1 MKKTIKDLDI
11 KNKRVIIR
19 CDLNVPIKDGTILD
33 DNRIRESLETINYA
47 LDNNAKVIILSH
59 LGRVKSEDDKKGKS
73 LLPVA
78 ERLSELLNKEVK
90 FIKDTRS
97 NYLTNEVNNMKEK
110 DIILIE
116 NTRFED
122 VNGSLESKNNE
133 ELAKYWASLGD
144 VFINDA
150 FGTLHRAHA
159 SNVGIA
165 SILPSAV
172 GFLVEK
178 ELVMLDTCVNVKD
191 RPFVVIMGGAKV
203 HDKINVIDSLI
214 KKADY
219 LIAGGGIANTF
230 LKAKGYDLKKSLVD
244 LESIDYCKDLLNKY
258 SDKIILPVDGYS
270 SSEYMDGLEVIYN
283 DLDNIKDN
291 QMVLDVGPKSIENF
305 KPILEKAKLV
315 FLNGPLGVSEFK
327 NFEYGTKELLKI
339 LNDINSKVVI
349 GGGDS
354 AAAAIRFGYKNSFD
368 HISTGGG
375 ASLELIEGKELPGIK
390 VIENK

>member
-150 FGTLHRAHA
+150 LYATA
-159 SNVGIA
+159 
-165 SILPSAV
+165 
-172 GFLVEK
+172 
-178 ELVMLDTCVNVKD
+178 
-191 RPFVVIMGGAKV
+191 
-203 HDKINVIDSLI
+203 
-214 KKADY
+214 
-219 LIAGGGIANTF
+219 
-230 LKAKGYDLKKSLVD
+230 
-244 LESIDYCKDLLNKY
+244 
-258 SDKIILPVDGYS
+258 
-270 SSEYMDGLEVIYN
+270 IYKTN
-283 DLDNIKDN
+283 DW
-291 QMVLDVGPKSIENF
+291 E
-305 KPILEKAKLV
+305 
-315 FLNGPLGVSEFK
+315 
-327 NFEYGTKELLKI
+327 
-339 LNDINSKVVI
+339 
-349 GGGDS
+349 
-354 AAAAIRFGYKNSFD
+354 
-368 HISTGGG
+368 
-375 ASLELIEGKELPGIK
+375 
-390 VIENK
+390 

>member
-327 NFEYGTKELLKI
+327 NFEYGTKQLLKI
-339 LNDINSKVVI
+339 LNDIYSKVVI

-390 VIENK
+390 AIENK